1 MDDELRH
8 QRDTSLGQLE
18 ALIRR
23 GREIRNTRA
32 VDATRAWQQ
41 DCAAAINQLSGG
53 SKAHWLA
60 RAYSG
65 AFLVR
70 SARGGVVVE
79 ADATEIVD
87 RILDVLA
94 QGATSLSR
102 MDDVAAASSGAAPRP
117 RQFEFVH
124 NAELRPV
131 LERAFADSR
140 DAFERGEFG
149 LALILSCGVIDAVLT
164 DALDHRAAA
173 GEQGAAGSGQQAGL
187 DDRGGGLDDRGGGLD
202 DRRGGPSGPPAAD
215 SRIADW
221 SFETRIAA
229 AERAGLIRGGCARLP
244 NVARTYQ
251 DLTDADGEL
260 RADAPVSEREA
271 RLAGQVLRVVMR
283 DLDPGR

>member
-1 MDDELRH
+1 MDEDLRH
-8 QRDTSLGQLE
+8 QRDTALGQLE

-23 GREIRNTRA
+23 GGELRNTQA

-70 SARGGVVVE
+70 LAHGGSACAPLASDGSTKGVGGVVVE
-79 ADATEIVD
+79 ADAREIVD
-87 RILDVLA
+87 RILGVLA
-94 QGATSLSR
+94 QAAASLSR
-102 MDDVAAASSGAAPRP
+102 MDDVAAASPGTAPRP
-117 RQFEFVH
+117 PRFEFVH
-124 NAELRPV
+124 DAELRPV
-131 LERAFADSR
+131 LEQAFADSR
-140 DAFERGEFG
+140 AALERGECG
-149 LALILSCGVIDAVLT
+149 LSLILSCGVIDAVLT
-164 DALDHRAAA
+164 DALDHAAA
-173 GEQGAAGSGQQAGL
+173 RGTAAAAQARDAPGGSRAE
-187 DDRGGGLDDRGGGLD
+187 R
-202 DRRGGPSGPPAAD
+202 
-215 SRIADW
+215 
-221 SFETRIAA
+221 SFEARIAA

-244 NVARTYQ
+244 SVARRYG

>member
-1 MDDELRH
+1 MDENLRH

-23 GREIRNTRA
+23 GREIKNARA

-70 SARGGVVVE
+70 SADGGVVVE

-94 QGATSLSR
+94 QGASSLSR
-102 MDDVAAASSGAAPRP
+102 MDDVEAASSGAAPRP
-117 RQFEFVH
+117 RRFEFVH

-131 LERAFADSR
+131 LEQAFADSR
-140 DAFERGEFG
+140 DALERGEFG
-149 LALILSCGVIDAVLT
+149 LALILSCGVIEAVLT
-164 DALDHRAAA
+164 DALDHARPRAHDAPEGRRHRRLVLRDA
-173 GEQGAAGSGQQAGL
+173 H
-187 DDRGGGLDDRGGGLD
+187 
-202 DRRGGPSGPPAAD
+202 RRGGTRGTHSRRLRPPAA
-215 SRIADW
+215 
-221 SFETRIAA
+221 
-229 AERAGLIRGGCARLP
+229 RG
-244 NVARTYQ
+244 
-251 DLTDADGEL
+251 ADGT
-260 RADAPVSEREA
+260 
-271 RLAGQVLRVVMR
+271 GI
-283 DLDPGR
+283 

>member
-1 MDDELRH
+1 LSKA
-8 QRDTSLGQLE
+8 TALAQLE

-23 GREIRNTRA
+23 GRAIENTQA
-32 VDATRAWQQ
+32 VDAIRAWQQ

-79 ADATEIVD
+79 ADAAEIVD
-87 RILDVLA
+87 RILGVLA
-94 QGATSLSR
+94 QGAASLSR
-102 MDDVAAASSGAAPRP
+102 MDDVAASSGAAPRP

-124 NAELRPV
+124 NADLRPI
-131 LERAFADSR
+131 LEQTFADSR

-149 LALILSCGVIDAVLT
+149 LALILSCGVIEAVLT
-164 DALDHRAAA
+164 DALLHC
-173 GEQGAAGSGQQAGL
+173 GSRIAECGL
-187 DDRGGGLDDRGGGLD
+187 DF
-202 DRRGGPSGPPAAD
+202 
-215 SRIADW
+215 ADW
-221 SFETRIAA
+221 SFERRIAA

-244 NVARTYQ
+244 PVARRYK
-251 DLTDADGEL
+251 DLTDGDGDL

-271 RLAGQVLRVVMR
+271 RLAGQVLHVVMR